1 MRRDPVRGDQSHF
14 RIEPKWRLSQIGK
27 KESCELISDSTSA
40 LLVVDLV
47 RFRTWLGVRGALT
60 ANRSG
65 GFSSRETHRTQ
76 RGRSVQPRVFVGSR
90 PTPTRR
96 ARPKKRRC
104 PQAGIHPKPSQPPHA
119 HHPWFLHR
127 GSSTNIGIGPRPPF
141 QRPDVGRHRADRTKR
156 QLTRTAGLQLE
167 HS

>member
-1 MRRDPVRGDQSHF
+1 MAPSSATQFRATPAAVQSTTG
-14 RIEPKWRLSQIGK
+14 RSRETLKLTPQQP
-27 KESCELISDSTSA
+27 
-40 LLVVDLV
+40 
-47 RFRTWLGVRGALT
+47 LT

-141 QRPDVGRHRADRTKR
+141 HTPDAGCSRAEITIYELSWAAR
-156 QLTRTAGLQLE
+156 LQLE

>member
-1 MRRDPVRGDQSHF
+1 MAPSSATQFRATPATVQST
-14 RIEPKWRLSQIGK
+14 IGRSRETLK
-27 KESCELISDSTSA
+27 LTPQQP
-40 LLVVDLV
+40 
-47 RFRTWLGVRGALT
+47 LT

-141 QRPDVGRHRADRTKR
+141 QRPDAGCSRAEITICELSWAAR
-156 QLTRTAGLQLE
+156 LQLE

>member
-1 MRRDPVRGDQSHF
+1 MAPSSATQFRATPATVQSVTGRSRETF
-14 RIEPKWRLSQIGK
+14 KLTPQQP
-27 KESCELISDSTSA
+27 
-40 LLVVDLV
+40 
-47 RFRTWLGVRGALT
+47 LT

-96 ARPKKRRC
+96 AWPKKRRC

-141 QRPDVGRHRADRTKR
+141 QRPDAGRHRAKQTKR
-156 QLTRTAGLQLE
+156 ELTWTAGLQLE

>member
-1 MRRDPVRGDQSHF
+1 MAPSSATPFRATPATVQSVTGRSRETF
-14 RIEPKWRLSQIGK
+14 KLTQAQP
-27 KESCELISDSTSA
+27 
-40 LLVVDLV
+40 
-47 RFRTWLGVRGALT
+47 LT

-96 ARPKKRRC
+96 AQPTQRQRPR
-104 PQAGIHPKPSQPPHA
+104 AGPHPKPSQPPHA
-119 HHPWFLHR
+119 HHPCFLHR

-141 QRPDVGRHRADRTKR
+141 QRPDVGRHRADWTKR